1 MRYILHIILKYKG
14 EVLLEFTT
22 ERLTIRPFK
31 SNDLQDVFHI
41 YNNDETCKYL
51 LHDKWT
57 GENMQDSFD
66 KKLKNRSLTKET
78 GLSLAV
84 VSRTNVIGDLSVWYT
99 GMKDTVE
106 IGYSFSAETSGKG
119 YATEA
124 VNYFVRKLF
133 EEFEV
138 HRIQATL
145 DARNVASQKL
155 CERIGMRKEAHFIQD
170 YWSKG
175 EWTDSI
181 VYGMLVSDL
190 KDGEV

>member
-1 MRYILHIILKYKG
+1 
-14 EVLLEFTT
+14 
-22 ERLTIRPFK
+22 
-31 SNDLQDVFHI
+31 
-41 YNNDETCKYL
+41 
-51 LHDKWT
+51 
-57 GENMQDSFD
+57 
-66 KKLKNRSLTKET
+66 
-78 GLSLAV
+78 
-84 VSRTNVIGDLSVWYT
+84 VSRTNVIGDLSVWFT

-106 IGYSFSAETSGKG
+106 IGYSFSAETSGRG

-124 VNYFVRKLF
+124 VSYFVRKLF

-155 CERIGMRKEAHFIQD
+155 CERVGMRKEAHFIQD

-190 KDGEV
+190 KDGEL